1 MWKIEKSLV
10 GKSYERLKHV
20 RKKRKYIVT
29 LETQIFEFD
38 DRSLQTKLIIYWLLQ
53 TKLNSYKSKEVYEK
67 NFKTI

>member
-38 DRSLQTKLIIYWLLQ
+38 DRSLQTKLIIY
-53 TKLNSYKSKEVYEK
+53 
-67 NFKTI
+67 